1 MSVVML
7 SNAAQIQSVLQALA
21 LEIALIEPGTQGG
34 LAEIEDLFDALVNL
48 LPPAS
53 ANEFAAMVEAGHK
66 IVAGLLDRNT
76 AWDQKTI
83 EEFSFWFAAV
93 DQAAQDLVLIEANL
107 DRIQTPTAA
116 VEAQDSSELDET
128 PLVLA
133 VQSDRELLAEFCNEG
148 RDLLL
153 DIENGVL
160 VLEDDP
166 TQRETLNSVFRAFHT
181 FKGGAG
187 FLGLVPIKNL
197 AHELES
203 LLDAIRQNKIAI
215 SRGVIDLILAGG
227 DRLRQFVDLITR
239 ELETPSKQ
247 PLVVPTA
254 RLIERVVACLAG
266 EDFEHPPQAVQMV
279 PPVETSA
286 QEVIISPVLPNASA
300 VGDADGVALSQPI
313 VPSVAQRVPHTPA
326 GKAKNPAPA
335 ALSGR
340 SGAESGEAAAAI
352 RITIEK
358 LDTLVDLVAELVI
371 AQAMVVQNPE
381 LSDLGDHNLSRD
393 ILVLQRITKDL
404 QHNAMSLR
412 MVPIRGAFQKITRLV
427 RDLAASQDKQIQLL
441 IQGEETEIDR
451 NIVGELSDPLIHM
464 VRNSC
469 DHGIETPQERIAA
482 GKPAMGTIRLS
493 AFHQGGGIVVK
504 ISDDGKG
511 LDPERIYKKAVE
523 RGMIEDGVQV
533 SKEEIFDFIF
543 APGFSTAAVVTDL
556 SGRGVG
562 MDVVRGNISK
572 LRGRIEVS
580 SDVGVGTTF
589 TIFLPL
595 TLAIIDGMVVGVGD
609 NRYVIPTLAVRES
622 FRPTPDMISTVFDHG
637 KLVRK
642 RDQLIPLIHLGDLLG
657 IPYRHSDAAEAIVIL
672 VEAGTTQR
680 CIVVDSLIGKSE
692 IVIKDLGP
700 AFESQTAMS
709 GAAIMGDGRVA
720 LILDVDAI
728 VSQSQSGHRSAN
740 TGHRKDPGG
749 MLPGE

>member
-7 SNAAQIQSVLQALA
+7 SNAAQMRSVLQSMA
-21 LEIALIEPGTQGG
+21 LEIALIEPGTAGG
-34 LAEIEDLFDALVNL
+34 LAEIEQLFESLVNL
-48 LPPAS
+48 LPPGS
-53 ANEFAAMVEAGHK
+53 TNEFAAMVEAGHK
-66 IVAGLLDRNT
+66 IIGSLLDRNT
-76 AWDQKTI
+76 TWDQKTI
-83 EEFSFWFAAV
+83 EEFSFWFVTV

-107 DRIQTPTAA
+107 ERDATPAALLHPQSTEA
-116 VEAQDSSELDET
+116 VEEV

-160 VLEDDP
+160 ILEDDP
-166 TQRETLNSVFRAFHT
+166 MQRDTLNSVFRAFHT

-203 LLDAIRQNKIAI
+203 LLDAIRQNKIAV
-215 SRGVIDLILAGG
+215 SRPVIDLILQGG
-227 DRLRQFVDLITR
+227 DCLRQFVDVITR
-239 ELETPSKQ
+239 ELDSPSQKV
-247 PLVVPTA
+247 LVVPTSRIIA
-254 RLIERVVACLAG
+254 RVVACLAG
-266 EDFEHPPQAVQMV
+266 EELDQSAPDETEQTTEEARTADIAVSS
-279 PPVETSA
+279 EF
-286 QEVIISPVLPNASA
+286 
-300 VGDADGVALSQPI
+300 PI
-313 VPSVAQRVPHTPA
+313 VSLFVEPIPLPSVEPA
-326 GKAKNPAPA
+326 LQAAKPERSKPSGQAKSALAAPA
-335 ALSGR
+335 APR
-340 SGAESGEAAAAI
+340 AGAEPPEAVSAI

-381 LSDLGDHNLSRD
+381 LAELGDHNLSRD

-469 DHGIETPQERIAA
+469 DHGIELPQDRIAA

-493 AFHQGGGIVVK
+493 ANHQGGGIVVK
-504 ISDDGKG
+504 IADDGKG
-511 LDPERIYKKAVE
+511 LDPEQIYRKAVE
-523 RGMIEDGVQV
+523 RGMVEEGVCL

-572 LRGRIEVS
+572 LRGRIEVGS
-580 SDVGVGTTF
+580 EVGVGTTF

-622 FRPTPDMISTVFDHG
+622 FRPTPDMISVVFDHG

-642 RDQLIPLIHLGDLLG
+642 RDKLIPLIHLGDLLG
-657 IPYRHSDAAEAIVIL
+657 IPYRYPNAADGIVIL
-672 VEAGTTQR
+672 VESGTIQR

-700 AFESQTAMS
+700 AFEGQNAMS

-728 VSQSQSGHRSAN
+728 VSQSQSGHRGAN
-740 TGHRKDPGG
+740 NVHRKDPGG
-749 MLPGE
+749 TLPVT

>member
-1 MSVVML
+1 MSVVMQ
-7 SNAAQIQSVLQALA
+7 SNAAQIRTALQSLA
-21 LEIALIEPGTQGG
+21 LEIALLEPGTTGG
-34 LAEIEDLFDALVNL
+34 VAEIEQVFETLVNL
-48 LPPAS
+48 LPAGS
-53 ANEFAAMVEAGHK
+53 AHEFAAMVEAGHQ
-66 IVAGLLDRNT
+66 IVAGILGGDT
-76 AWDQKTI
+76 AWDQNTI
-83 EEFSFWFAAV
+83 DAFSFWFTTV
-93 DQAAQDLVLIEANL
+93 DRAAQDLVLIDAHEQRNPPPAL
-107 DRIQTPTAA
+107 T
-116 VEAQDSSELDET
+116 VEAEETAEVDEV

-153 DIENGVL
+153 DVENGVL
-160 VLEDDP
+160 VLEEDP
-166 TQRETLNSVFRAFHT
+166 TQRDTLNSVFRAFHT

-203 LLDAIRQNKIAI
+203 LLDAIRQTKITV
-215 SRGVIDLILAGG
+215 SRPVIDLILEGG
-227 DRLRQFVDLITR
+227 DRLRQFVDVITR
-239 ELETPSKQ
+239 ELDTPSKQ
-247 PLVVPTA
+247 PPVVPTS
-254 RLIERVVACLAG
+254 RLIARVVACLAG
-266 EDFEHPPQAVQMV
+266 EPFDQSPPAGSKMADQ
-279 PPVETSA
+279 ETA
-286 QEVIISPVLPNASA
+286 APE
-300 VGDADGVALSQPI
+300 PI
-313 VPSVAQRVPHTPA
+313 VSPILAVAEVATQPMVAQAPQLAPTTPA
-326 GKAKNPAPA
+326 KISTPMTATRG
-335 ALSGR
+335 SGTE
-340 SGAESGEAAAAI
+340 GAEAAAAI
-352 RITIEK
+352 RITIDK

-381 LSDLGDHNLSRD
+381 LSDLGNHNLSRD

-412 MVPIRGAFQKITRLV
+412 MVPIRGGFQKITRLV

-451 NIVGELSDPLIHM
+451 NIVAELSDPLIHM

-469 DHGIETPQERIAA
+469 DHGIEPPQDRIAA

-511 LDPERIYKKAVE
+511 LDAERIFKKAVE
-523 RGMIEDGVQV
+523 RGMVEEGATL

-580 SDVGVGTTF
+580 SDLGVGTTF

-609 NRYVIPTLAVRES
+609 HRYVIPTLAVRES
-622 FRPTPDMISTVFDHG
+622 FRPTADMISTVLDHG

-642 RDQLIPLIHLGDLLG
+642 RNQLIPLIHLGELLG
-657 IPYRHSDAAEAIVIL
+657 VSYRHPDATEGIVIL
-672 VEAGTTQR
+672 VESGTVQR
-680 CIVVDSLIGKSE
+680 CIVVDTLIGKSE
-692 IVIKDLGP
+692 VVIKDLGP
-700 AFESQTAMS
+700 AFEGQTAMS

-728 VSQSQSGHRSAN
+728 VSQSQSGHRSQN
-740 TGHRKDPGG
+740 TSHRKESGG
-749 MLPGE
+749 TVPVA

>member
-1 MSVVML
+1 MQSK
-7 SNAAQIQSVLQALA
+7 AAQIRTALQSLA
-21 LEIALIEPGTQGG
+21 LEIALLEPGTTGG
-34 LAEIEDLFDALVNL
+34 VAEIEQVFDTLVNL
-48 LPPAS
+48 LPSGS
-53 ANEFAAMVEAGHK
+53 ANAFAAMVEAGHQ
-66 IVAGLLDRNT
+66 IVAGILGGDA
-76 AWDQKTI
+76 AWDQNTI
-83 EEFSFWFAAV
+83 DAFSFWFTTV
-93 DQAAQDLVLIEANL
+93 DRAAQDLVLIEADGQRNPPRAL
-107 DRIQTPTAA
+107 TIEVEETAE
-116 VEAQDSSELDET
+116 VDEV

-153 DIENGVL
+153 DVENGVL
-160 VLEDDP
+160 VLEEDP
-166 TQRETLNSVFRAFHT
+166 TQRDTLNSVFRAFHT

-203 LLDAIRQNKIAI
+203 LLDAIRQNKIVV
-215 SRGVIDLILAGG
+215 SRPVIDLILEGG
-227 DRLRQFVDLITR
+227 DRLRQFVDVITR
-239 ELETPSKQ
+239 ELDTPSQ
-247 PLVVPTA
+247 QALIVPTSG
-254 RLIERVVACLAG
+254 LIARVVACLAG
-266 EDFEHPPQAVQMV
+266 EQFETPPPAVAEAV
-279 PPVETSA
+279 APELIAPETI
-286 QEVIISPVLPNASA
+286 VSP
-300 VGDADGVALSQPI
+300 ALPI
-313 VPSVAQRVPHTPA
+313 VTPVVQPTVKPAAPVPASVPTAQP
-326 GKAKNPAPA
+326 KSPAPA
-335 ALSGR
+335 TANPR
-340 SGAESGEAAAAI
+340 TGAEGGDAAAAI

-381 LSDLGDHNLSRD
+381 LSELGDHALSRD

-412 MVPIRGAFQKITRLV
+412 MVPIRGGFQKITRLV

-451 NIVGELSDPLIHM
+451 NIVAELSDPLIHM

-469 DHGIETPQERIAA
+469 DHGIELPQDRIAA

-511 LDPERIYKKAVE
+511 LDPEKIYKKAVE
-523 RGMIEDGVQV
+523 RGMVEEGVAL

-580 SDVGVGTTF
+580 SDLGVGTTF

-609 NRYVIPTLAVRES
+609 HRYVIPTLAVRES
-622 FRPTPDMISTVFDHG
+622 FRPTADMISTVLDHG

-642 RDQLIPLIHLGDLLG
+642 RNQLIPLIHLGELLG
-657 IPYRHSDAAEAIVIL
+657 ISYRHPDATEGIVIL
-672 VEAGTTQR
+672 VESGTVQR
-680 CIVVDSLIGKSE
+680 CIVVDALIGKSE
-692 IVIKDLGP
+692 VVIKDLGP
-700 AFESQTAMS
+700 AFEGQTAMS

-720 LILDVDAI
+720 LILDIDAI
-728 VSQSQSGHRSAN
+728 VTQSQSGHRSQS
-740 TGHRKDPGG
+740 TSHRKDSGG
-749 MLPGE
+749 TVPVA

>member
-7 SNAAQIQSVLQALA
+7 SNAAQIRSVLQALA
-21 LEIALIEPGTQGG
+21 LEIALVDPGTDGG
-34 LAEIEDLFDALVNL
+34 LAEIEQLFDALVNL
-48 LPPAS
+48 LPPGS

-76 AWDQKTI
+76 TWDQKTI
-83 EEFSFWFAAV
+83 EEFSFWFASI

-107 DRIQTPTAA
+107 ERTQTPSAS
-116 VEAQDSSELDET
+116 VEAQDTPEVDEV

-166 TQRETLNSVFRAFHT
+166 TQRDTLNSVFRAFHT

-203 LLDAIRQNKIAI
+203 LLDAIRQNKIAV
-215 SRGVIDLILAGG
+215 SRGVIDLILEGG

-239 ELETPSKQ
+239 ELATPSKQ
-247 PLVVPTA
+247 PLVVPTS
-254 RLIERVVACLAG
+254 RLVTRVVACLAG
-266 EDFEHPPQAVQMV
+266 DTFEQPDQTVDEMRPIMA
-279 PPVETSA
+279 PTA
-286 QEVIISPVLPNASA
+286 EVILSPIVPISEPIV
-300 VGDADGVALSQPI
+300 QPI
-313 VPSVAQRVPHTPA
+313 VTTITS
-326 GKAKNPAPA
+326 PAPSKPA
-335 ALSGR
+335 AEPKSPTPTAAPNR
-340 SGAESGEAAAAI
+340 PSSENGEAAAAI

-469 DHGIETPQERIAA
+469 DHGIETPQERLAA

-523 RGMIEDGVQV
+523 RGMVEDGVQL

-572 LRGRIEVS
+572 LRGRIEVNS
-580 SDVGVGTTF
+580 EIGVGTTF

-622 FRPTPDMISTVFDHG
+622 FRPTPDMISTVLDHG

-642 RDQLIPLIHLGDLLG
+642 RNQLIPLIHLGDLLG

-700 AFESQTAMS
+700 AFEAQTAMS

-740 TGHRKDPGG
+740 AVHRKESSETPSVT
-749 MLPGE
+749 

>member
-1 MSVVML
+1 ML
-7 SNAAQIQSVLQALA
+7 ANAAEIRSALQSMA
-21 LEIALIEPGTQGG
+21 LEIALIEPGTAGG
-34 LAEIEDLFDALVNL
+34 LPEIEQLFEALSNL
-48 LPPAS
+48 LPPGS
-53 ANEFAAMVEAGHK
+53 TNEFAAMVEAGHR
-66 IVAGLLDRNT
+66 IVAGLLDRNAT
-76 AWDQKTI
+76 WEQKQVD
-83 EEFSFWFAAV
+83 ELSFWFASV
-93 DQAAQDLVLIEANL
+93 DQAAQDLVLIEANTE
-107 DRIQTPTAA
+107 RAPPRAA
-116 VEAQDSSELDET
+116 AIEANSTVDVAEV

-153 DIENGVL
+153 DVENGVL
-160 VLEDDP
+160 VLEEDP
-166 TQRETLNSVFRAFHT
+166 TQRDTLNSVFRAFHT

-203 LLDAIRQNKIAI
+203 LLDAIRQNKIVVG
-215 SRGVIDLILAGG
+215 RQVIDLILEGG
-227 DRLRQFVDLITR
+227 DRLRQFVEVITR
-239 ELETPSKQ
+239 ELETPTQQ
-247 PLVVPTA
+247 PLVVPTSQ
-254 RLIERVVACLAG
+254 LIARVVACLAG
-266 EDFEHPPQAVQMV
+266 EDFNLPAPAQIEQTAQEPTAPDAIVSPTLQVVTPAVQPAATQAAPAAV
-279 PPVETSA
+279 PEHTKPASPPKSA
-286 QEVIISPVLPNASA
+286 
-300 VGDADGVALSQPI
+300 
-313 VPSVAQRVPHTPA
+313 TPA
-326 GKAKNPAPA
+326 GASA
-335 ALSGR
+335 R
-340 SGAESGEAAAAI
+340 SGVETGEATAAI

-381 LSDLGDHNLSRD
+381 LSELGDHNLSRD

-412 MVPIRGAFQKITRLV
+412 MVPIRGAFQKINRLV

-469 DHGIETPQERIAA
+469 DHGIESPQDRIAA
-482 GKPAMGTIRLS
+482 GKPAVGTIRLS
-493 AFHQGGGIVVK
+493 AVHKGGGIVVK

-511 LDPERIYKKAVE
+511 LDPERIYQKAVE
-523 RGMIEDGVQV
+523 RGMVESGVQL

-543 APGFSTAAVVTDL
+543 APGFSTASVVTDL

-580 SDVGVGTTF
+580 SEVGVGTTF

-622 FRPTPDMISTVFDHG
+622 FRPTPDMISVIFDHG

-642 RDQLIPLIHLGDLLG
+642 RNQLIPLIHLGDLLG
-657 IPYRHSDAAEAIVIL
+657 IPYRHTDAADAIVIL
-672 VEAGTTQR
+672 VESGTIQR

-700 AFESQTAMS
+700 VFEGQTAMS

-728 VSQSQSGHRSAN
+728 VSQSQSGHRSSNAV
-740 TGHRKDPGG
+740 HRKDTGG
-749 MLPGE
+749 TLPVA

>member
-7 SNAAQIQSVLQALA
+7 SNAAQIRSVLQALA
-21 LEIALIEPGTQGG
+21 LEIALVEPGTDGS
-34 LAEIEDLFDALVNL
+34 LAEIEQLFDALVNL
-48 LPPAS
+48 LPPGS

-76 AWDQKTI
+76 TWDQKTI
-83 EEFSFWFAAV
+83 EEFSFWFASI

-107 DRIQTPTAA
+107 ERTQTPSAS
-116 VEAQDSSELDET
+116 VEAQDTPEVDEV

-166 TQRETLNSVFRAFHT
+166 TQRDTLNSVFRAFHT

-203 LLDAIRQNKIAI
+203 LLDAIRQNKIAV
-215 SRGVIDLILAGG
+215 SRGVIDLILEGG

-239 ELETPSKQ
+239 ELATPSKQ
-247 PLVVPTA
+247 PLVVPTS
-254 RLIERVVACLAG
+254 RLVTRVVACLAG
-266 EDFEHPPQAVQMV
+266 DTFEQPSQTVDEMRPIMA
-279 PPVETSA
+279 PTA
-286 QEVIISPVLPNASA
+286 EVILSPIVPISEPIV
-300 VGDADGVALSQPI
+300 QPI
-313 VPSVAQRVPHTPA
+313 VTTITS
-326 GKAKNPAPA
+326 PAPSKPA
-335 ALSGR
+335 AEPKSPTPTAAPNR
-340 SGAESGEAAAAI
+340 PSSENGEAAAAI

-469 DHGIETPQERIAA
+469 DHGIETPQERLAA

-523 RGMIEDGVQV
+523 RGMVEDGVQL

-572 LRGRIEVS
+572 LRGRIEVNS
-580 SDVGVGTTF
+580 EIGVGTTF

-622 FRPTPDMISTVFDHG
+622 FRPTPDMISTVLDHG

-700 AFESQTAMS
+700 AFEAQTAMS

-740 TGHRKDPGG
+740 AVHRKESSETPSVT
-749 MLPGE
+749 

>member
-1 MSVVML
+1 ML
-7 SNAAQIQSVLQALA
+7 SNATEIRSVLQSLA
-21 LEIALIEPGTQGG
+21 LEIALIEPGTNGG
-34 LAEIEDLFDALVNL
+34 LAEIEQLFDSLINL
-48 LPPAS
+48 LPPGS
-53 ANEFAAMVEAGHK
+53 ANDFASMVEAGHQ
-66 IVAGLLDRNT
+66 IVAGLLDRNMM
-76 AWDQKTI
+76 WDQTTI
-83 EEFSFWFAAV
+83 EEFSFWFASV

-107 DRIQTPTAA
+107 ERDPSPAHPGGEDDMA
-116 VEAQDSSELDET
+116 DAGEV

-153 DIENGVL
+153 DVENGVL
-160 VLEDDP
+160 VLEEDP
-166 TQRETLNSVFRAFHT
+166 TQRDTLNSVFRAFHT

-203 LLDAIRQNKIAI
+203 LLDAIRQNKIEI
-215 SRGVIDLILAGG
+215 NRPVIDLILEGG

-239 ELETPSKQ
+239 ELESPTKQ
-247 PLVVPTA
+247 PLIVPTS
-254 RLIERVVACLAG
+254 RLIARVVACLAG
-266 EDFEHPPQAVQMV
+266 EEFDPAKAEMIEPAAQM
-279 PPVETSA
+279 TTASDA
-286 QEVIISPVLPNASA
+286 IISPILSPDATSIQPVLTHSAQDAVTAPTKPIIQTKISPPPVTNA
-300 VGDADGVALSQPI
+300 
-313 VPSVAQRVPHTPA
+313 
-326 GKAKNPAPA
+326 
-335 ALSGR
+335 R
-340 SGAESGEAAAAI
+340 SGPDGGDAAAAI

-381 LSDLGDHNLSRD
+381 LSELGDHNLSRD

-412 MVPIRGAFQKITRLV
+412 MVPIRGGFQKINRLV
-427 RDLAASQDKQIQLL
+427 RDLAAAQEKQIQLL
-441 IQGEETEIDR
+441 IHGEETEIDR

-469 DHGIETPQERIAA
+469 DHGIESPQDRIAA

-523 RGMIEDGVQV
+523 RGMVEDGVQL

-580 SDVGVGTTF
+580 SELGKGTTF

-622 FRPTPDMISTVFDHG
+622 FRPTPDMISVVFDHG

-642 RDQLIPLIHLGDLLG
+642 RNQLIPLIHLGELLG
-657 IPYRHSDAAEAIVIL
+657 IPYRHPDAADGIVIL
-672 VEAGTTQR
+672 VESGTIQR

-700 AFESQTAMS
+700 VFEGQTAMS

-728 VSQSQSGHRSAN
+728 VSQSQ
-740 TGHRKDPGG
+740 TGHRGANTVHRKDSGG
-749 MLPGE
+749 TLPVA

>member
-1 MSVVML
+1 ML
-7 SNAAQIQSVLQALA
+7 SNAAQIRSVLQSLA
-21 LEIALIEPGTQGG
+21 LEIALIEPGTNGG
-34 LAEIEDLFDALVNL
+34 LPEIEQLFDALINL
-48 LPPAS
+48 LPPGS

-66 IVAGLLDRNT
+66 IVASLLDGNT
-76 AWDQKTI
+76 MWNQKTI
-83 EEFSFWFAAV
+83 EEFSFWFASV

-107 DRIQTPTAA
+107 EREPSPAA
-116 VEAQDSSELDET
+116 SFEAQDMVELDEV

-148 RDLLL
+148 RDLLV
-153 DIENGVL
+153 DVENGVL
-160 VLEDDP
+160 VLEEDP
-166 TQRETLNSVFRAFHT
+166 TQRDTLNSVFRAFHT

-203 LLDAIRQNKIAI
+203 LLDAIRQNKILV
-215 SRGVIDLILAGG
+215 SRPVIDLILEGG
-227 DRLRQFVDLITR
+227 DRLRQFVDVITR
-239 ELETPSKQ
+239 ELDTPSQQ
-247 PLVVPTA
+247 PLLVPTS
-254 RLIERVVACLAG
+254 RLIARVVACLAG
-266 EDFEHPPQAVQMV
+266 EEFDQSTPAQTEQPAQETAEPVIILSPQLPIVSPDIEPIQQPRLTPAPQAAI
-279 PPVETSA
+279 PERSKPSSLAKSA
-286 QEVIISPVLPNASA
+286 
-300 VGDADGVALSQPI
+300 
-313 VPSVAQRVPHTPA
+313 
-326 GKAKNPAPA
+326 APA
-335 ALSGR
+335 TPRL
-340 SGAESGEAAAAI
+340 GADPAEAAAAI

-469 DHGIETPQERIAA
+469 DHGIESPQERIAA

-523 RGMIEDGVQV
+523 RGMVEDGVAL

-595 TLAIIDGMVVGVGD
+595 TLAIIDGMIVGVGD

-622 FRPTPDMISTVFDHG
+622 FRPTSDMISSVLEHG

-642 RDQLIPLIHLGDLLG
+642 RDQLIPLIHLGELLG
-657 IPYRHSDAAEAIVIL
+657 IPYRHPDAADGIVIL
-672 VEAGTTQR
+672 VESGTIQR
-680 CIVVDSLIGKSE
+680 CIVVDALIGKSE

-700 AFESQTAMS
+700 VFEGQTAMS

-728 VSQSQSGHRSAN
+728 VTQSQSGYRSSN
-740 TGHRKDPGG
+740 TGHRKDPGAT
-749 MLPGE
+749 LPAA

>member
-1 MSVVML
+1 MSVVMQ
-7 SNAAQIQSVLQALA
+7 SNAAQIRTALQSLA
-21 LEIALIEPGTQGG
+21 LEIALLEPGTTGG
-34 LAEIEDLFDALVNL
+34 VAEIAQVFDTLVNL
-48 LPPAS
+48 LAAGS
-53 ANEFAAMVEAGHK
+53 ANEFAAMVEAGHQ
-66 IVAGLLDRNT
+66 IVAGILGGDT
-76 AWDQKTI
+76 AWDQNTI
-83 EEFSFWFAAV
+83 DAFSFWFTTV
-93 DQAAQDLVLIEANL
+93 DRAAQDLVLIDAHKQRNPPPAL
-107 DRIQTPTAA
+107 T
-116 VEAQDSSELDET
+116 VEAEETADVDEV

-153 DIENGVL
+153 DVENGVL
-160 VLEDDP
+160 VLEEDP
-166 TQRETLNSVFRAFHT
+166 TQRDTLNSVFRAFHT

-203 LLDAIRQNKIAI
+203 LLDAIRQNKVTV
-215 SRGVIDLILAGG
+215 SRPVIDLILEGG
-227 DRLRQFVDLITR
+227 DRLRQFVDVITR
-239 ELETPSKQ
+239 ELDTPSKQ
-247 PLVVPTA
+247 PPVVPTS
-254 RLIERVVACLAG
+254 RLIARVVACLAG
-266 EDFEHPPQAVQMV
+266 ETFDQ
-279 PPVETSA
+279 S
-286 QEVIISPVLPNASA
+286 
-300 VGDADGVALSQPI
+300 
-313 VPSVAQRVPHTPA
+313 TPA
-326 GKAKNPAPA
+326 GGKMADQETAAPEPIVSPILAVAEVVTQPMVAQAPQLAPSAPA
-335 ALSGR
+335 KISTPMPATRGSGTE
-340 SGAESGEAAAAI
+340 GAEAAAAI
-352 RITIEK
+352 RITIDK

-381 LSDLGDHNLSRD
+381 LSDLGNHNLSRD

-412 MVPIRGAFQKITRLV
+412 MVPIRGGFQKITRLV

-451 NIVGELSDPLIHM
+451 NIVAELSDPLIHM

-469 DHGIETPQERIAA
+469 DHGIELPQDRIAA

-511 LDPERIYKKAVE
+511 LDAERIYKKAVE
-523 RGMIEDGVQV
+523 RGMVEEGATL

-543 APGFSTAAVVTDL
+543 APGFSTAAAVTDL

-580 SDVGVGTTF
+580 SDLGVGTTF

-609 NRYVIPTLAVRES
+609 HRYVIPTLAVRES
-622 FRPTPDMISTVFDHG
+622 FRPTTDMISTVLDHG

-642 RDQLIPLIHLGDLLG
+642 RNQLIPLIHLGELLG
-657 IPYRHSDAAEAIVIL
+657 ISYRYPDATEGIVIL
-672 VEAGTTQR
+672 VESGTVQR
-680 CIVVDSLIGKSE
+680 CIVVDTLIGKSE
-692 IVIKDLGP
+692 VVIKDLGP
-700 AFESQTAMS
+700 AFEGQTAMS

-728 VSQSQSGHRSAN
+728 VSQSQSGHRSQN
-740 TGHRKDPGG
+740 TSHRKDSGG
-749 MLPGE
+749 TVSVA

>member
-1 MSVVML
+1 MQ
-7 SNAAQIQSVLQALA
+7 SNAAQIRTALQSLA
-21 LEIALIEPGTQGG
+21 LEIALLEPGTTGG
-34 LAEIEDLFDALVNL
+34 VAEIEQVFETLVKL
-48 LPPAS
+48 LPAGS
-53 ANEFAAMVEAGHK
+53 ANEFAAMVEAGHQ
-66 IVAGLLDRNT
+66 IVAGILGGDT
-76 AWDQKTI
+76 AWDQNTI
-83 EEFSFWFAAV
+83 DAFSFWFTTV
-93 DQAAQDLVLIEANL
+93 DRAAQDLVLIEADEQRNPPPAL
-107 DRIQTPTAA
+107 T
-116 VEAQDSSELDET
+116 VEAEATAEVDEV

-153 DIENGVL
+153 DVENGVL
-160 VLEDDP
+160 VLEEDP
-166 TQRETLNSVFRAFHT
+166 TQRDTLNSVFRAFHT

-203 LLDAIRQNKIAI
+203 LLDAIRQNKITV
-215 SRGVIDLILAGG
+215 SRPVIDLILEGG
-227 DRLRQFVDLITR
+227 DRLRQFVDVITR
-239 ELETPSKQ
+239 ALDTPSKQ
-247 PLVVPTA
+247 PPVVPTS
-254 RLIERVVACLAG
+254 RLIARVVACLAG
-266 EDFEHPPQAVQMV
+266 ETFDQSTPAGGKMADQ
-279 PPVETSA
+279 ETA
-286 QEVIISPVLPNASA
+286 APEPIVSPVLA
-300 VGDADGVALSQPI
+300 VAEVATQPM
-313 VPSVAQRVPHTPA
+313 VAQAPQLAPSTPA
-326 GKAKNPAPA
+326 QISTPMTATRG
-335 ALSGR
+335 SGTE
-340 SGAESGEAAAAI
+340 GAEAAAAI
-352 RITIEK
+352 RITIDK

-381 LSDLGDHNLSRD
+381 LSDLGNHNLSRD

-412 MVPIRGAFQKITRLV
+412 MVPIRGGFQKITRLV

-451 NIVGELSDPLIHM
+451 NIVAELSDPLIHM

-469 DHGIETPQERIAA
+469 DHGIEPPQDRIAA

-511 LDPERIYKKAVE
+511 LDAERIFKKAVE
-523 RGMIEDGVQV
+523 RGMVEEGATL

-580 SDVGVGTTF
+580 SDLGVGTTF

-609 NRYVIPTLAVRES
+609 HRYVIPTLAVRES
-622 FRPTPDMISTVFDHG
+622 FRPTADMISTVLDHG

-642 RDQLIPLIHLGDLLG
+642 RNQLIPLIHLGELLG
-657 IPYRHSDAAEAIVIL
+657 ISYRHPDATEGIVIL
-672 VEAGTTQR
+672 VESGTVQR
-680 CIVVDSLIGKSE
+680 CIVVDTLIGKSE
-692 IVIKDLGP
+692 VVIKDLGP
-700 AFESQTAMS
+700 AFEGQTAMS

-728 VSQSQSGHRSAN
+728 VSQSQSGHRSQN
-740 TGHRKDPGG
+740 TSHRKESGG
-749 MLPGE
+749 TVPVT

>member
-1 MSVVML
+1 VV
-7 SNAAQIQSVLQALA
+7 S
-21 LEIALIEPGTQGG
+21 
-34 LAEIEDLFDALVNL
+34 
-48 LPPAS
+48 
-53 ANEFAAMVEAGHK
+53 
-66 IVAGLLDRNT
+66 
-76 AWDQKTI
+76 
-83 EEFSFWFAAV
+83 
-93 DQAAQDLVLIEANL
+93 
-107 DRIQTPTAA
+107 
-116 VEAQDSSELDET
+116 
-128 PLVLA
+128 
-133 VQSDRELLAEFCNEG
+133 
-148 RDLLL
+148 
-153 DIENGVL
+153 
-160 VLEDDP
+160 
-166 TQRETLNSVFRAFHT
+166 
-181 FKGGAG
+181 
-187 FLGLVPIKNL
+187 
-197 AHELES
+197 
-203 LLDAIRQNKIAI
+203 
-215 SRGVIDLILAGG
+215 
-227 DRLRQFVDLITR
+227 
-239 ELETPSKQ
+239 
-247 PLVVPTA
+247 
-254 RLIERVVACLAG
+254 CLAG
-266 EDFEHPPQAVQMV
+266 EQFETQAAAVAEV
-279 PPVETSA
+279 EAAEVKTPEIIVSPALPIVTPV
-286 QEVIISPVLPNASA
+286 V
-300 VGDADGVALSQPI
+300 QPI
-313 VPSVAQRVPHTPA
+313 AKPAAQAPAPVPIKPVVQPKS
-326 GKAKNPAPA
+326 PAPA
-335 ALSGR
+335 AANPR
-340 SGAESGEAAAAI
+340 TGAEGGDATAAI

-381 LSDLGDHNLSRD
+381 LSELGDHALSRD

-427 RDLAASQDKQIQLL
+427 RDLAAAQDKQIQLL

-469 DHGIETPQERIAA
+469 DHGIESPQDRIAA
-482 GKPAMGTIRLS
+482 GKPAIGTIRLS
-493 AFHQGGGIVVK
+493 AYHQGGGIVVK

-523 RGMIEDGVQV
+523 RGMIEDGVSL

-580 SDVGVGTTF
+580 SEVGVGTTF

-622 FRPTPDMISTVFDHG
+622 FRPTPDMISVVFDHG

-642 RDQLIPLIHLGDLLG
+642 RNQLIPLIHLGDLLG
-657 IPYRHSDAAEAIVIL
+657 IPYRHPDAADGIVIL
-672 VEAGTTQR
+672 VESGTTQR

-700 AFESQTAMS
+700 AFEGQNAMS

-740 TGHRKDPGG
+740 AIHRKESGG
-749 MLPGE
+749 TLPVT

>member
-1 MSVVML
+1 ML
-7 SNAAQIQSVLQALA
+7 SNAAQIRSVLQSLA
-21 LEIALIEPGTQGG
+21 LEIALVEPGMAGG
-34 LAEIEDLFDALVNL
+34 LAEIEQLFDGLVNL
-48 LPPAS
+48 LPPGS

-66 IVAGLLDRNT
+66 IVASLLDRNAT
-76 AWDQKTI
+76 WDQKTI
-83 EEFSFWFAAV
+83 EEFSFWFASV

-107 DRIQTPTAA
+107 DRTPPPGA
-116 VEAQDSSELDET
+116 SSQADAEVGEDEVA
-128 PLVLA
+128 LVLA

-153 DIENGVL
+153 DVENGVL

-166 TQRETLNSVFRAFHT
+166 TQRDTLNSVFRAFHT

-203 LLDAIRQNKIAI
+203 LLDAIRQNKIVV
-215 SRGVIDLILAGG
+215 SRPVIDLILEGG
-227 DRLRQFVDLITR
+227 DRLRQFVDVITR
-239 ELETPSKQ
+239 ELDTPSQ
-247 PLVVPTA
+247 QTLIVPTSG
-254 RLIERVVACLAG
+254 LIARVVACLAG
-266 EDFEHPPQAVQMV
+266 EQFETPTPAVAEVVAPESIAAELIAPETIVSPAV
-279 PPVETSA
+279 PIVTPV
-286 QEVIISPVLPNASA
+286 V
-300 VGDADGVALSQPI
+300 QPI
-313 VPSVAQRVPHTPA
+313 VKPAAPVAASVPTAQP
-326 GKAKNPAPA
+326 KSPAPA
-335 ALSGR
+335 TANPR
-340 SGAESGEAAAAI
+340 TGAEGGDAAAAI

-381 LSDLGDHNLSRD
+381 LSELGDHALSRD

-427 RDLAASQDKQIQLL
+427 RDLAAAQDKQIQLL

-469 DHGIETPQERIAA
+469 DHGIESPQDRIAA
-482 GKPAMGTIRLS
+482 GKPAIGTIRLS

-523 RGMIEDGVQV
+523 RGMIEDGVSL

-572 LRGRIEVS
+572 LRGRIEVTS
-580 SDVGVGTTF
+580 EVGVGTTF

-622 FRPTPDMISTVFDHG
+622 FRPTPDMISVVFDHG

-642 RDQLIPLIHLGDLLG
+642 RNQLIPLIHLGDLLG
-657 IPYRHSDAAEAIVIL
+657 IPYRHPDAADGIVIL
-672 VEAGTTQR
+672 VESGTTQR

-700 AFESQTAMS
+700 AFEGQNAMS

-728 VSQSQSGHRSAN
+728 VSQSQSGHRSVN
-740 TGHRKDPGG
+740 SVHRKESGG
-749 MLPGE
+749 TLPVA

>member
-1 MSVVML
+1 MSVVMQ
-7 SNAAQIQSVLQALA
+7 SNAAQIRTALQSLA
-21 LEIALIEPGTQGG
+21 LEIALLEPGTTGG
-34 LAEIEDLFDALVNL
+34 VAEIEQVFETLVNL
-48 LPPAS
+48 LPAGG
-53 ANEFAAMVEAGHK
+53 AHEFAAMVDAGHQ
-66 IVAGLLDRNT
+66 IVAGILGGDT
-76 AWDQKTI
+76 AWDQNTI
-83 EEFSFWFAAV
+83 DAFSYWFTTV
-93 DQAAQDLVLIEANL
+93 DRAAQDLVLIDAHEQRNPPPAL
-107 DRIQTPTAA
+107 T
-116 VEAQDSSELDET
+116 VEAEATAEVDEV

-153 DIENGVL
+153 DVENGVL
-160 VLEDDP
+160 VLEEDP
-166 TQRETLNSVFRAFHT
+166 TQRDTLNSVFRAFHT

-203 LLDAIRQNKIAI
+203 LLDAIRQNKITV
-215 SRGVIDLILAGG
+215 SRPVIDLILEGG
-227 DRLRQFVDLITR
+227 DRLRQFVDVITR
-239 ELETPSKQ
+239 ALDTPSKQ
-247 PLVVPTA
+247 PPVVPTS
-254 RLIERVVACLAG
+254 RLIARVVACLAG
-266 EDFEHPPQAVQMV
+266 ETFDQSPPAGGKMADE
-279 PPVETSA
+279 ETA
-286 QEVIISPVLPNASA
+286 APE
-300 VGDADGVALSQPI
+300 PI
-313 VPSVAQRVPHTPA
+313 VSPILAVAEVATQPMVAQAPQLAPTTPA
-326 GKAKNPAPA
+326 KISTPMTATRG
-335 ALSGR
+335 SGTE
-340 SGAESGEAAAAI
+340 GAEAAAAI
-352 RITIEK
+352 RITIDK

-381 LSDLGDHNLSRD
+381 LSDLGNHNLSRD

-412 MVPIRGAFQKITRLV
+412 MVPIRGGFQKITRLV
-427 RDLAASQDKQIQLL
+427 RDLAASQEKQIQLL

-451 NIVGELSDPLIHM
+451 NIVAELSDPLIHM

-469 DHGIETPQERIAA
+469 DHGIELPQERIAA

-511 LDPERIYKKAVE
+511 LDAERIFKKAVE
-523 RGMIEDGVQV
+523 RGMVEEGATL

-580 SDVGVGTTF
+580 SDLGVGTTF

-609 NRYVIPTLAVRES
+609 HRYVIPTLAVRES
-622 FRPTPDMISTVFDHG
+622 FRPTADMISTVLDHG

-642 RDQLIPLIHLGDLLG
+642 RNQLIPLIHLGELLG
-657 IPYRHSDAAEAIVIL
+657 ISYRHPDATEGIVIL
-672 VEAGTTQR
+672 VESGTVQR
-680 CIVVDSLIGKSE
+680 CIVVDTLIGKSE
-692 IVIKDLGP
+692 VVIKDLGP
-700 AFESQTAMS
+700 AFEGQTAMS

-728 VSQSQSGHRSAN
+728 VSQSQSGHRSQN
-740 TGHRKDPGG
+740 TSHRKESGG
-749 MLPGE
+749 TVPVT

>member
-1 MSVVML
+1 ML
-7 SNAAQIQSVLQALA
+7 SNAAQIQSVLQSLA
-21 LEIALIEPGTQGG
+21 LEIALIEPGTAGG
-34 LAEIEDLFDALVNL
+34 LAEIEQLFDALVNL
-48 LPPAS
+48 LPPGS
-53 ANEFAAMVEAGHK
+53 ANEFAAMIEAGHQ
-66 IVAGLLDRNT
+66 IIAALLDQNKT
-76 AWDQKTI
+76 WDLRTI
-83 EEFSFWFAAV
+83 EEFSFWFASV
-93 DQAAQDLVLIEANL
+93 DQAARDLVLIEANVQRDL
-107 DRIQTPTAA
+107 PPDQTGFEEQTEE
-116 VEAQDSSELDET
+116 VYEV

-166 TQRETLNSVFRAFHT
+166 TQRDTLNSVFRAFHT

-215 SRGVIDLILAGG
+215 SRPVIDLILEGG

-247 PLVVPTA
+247 PLLVPTS
-254 RLIERVVACLAG
+254 RLIARVVACLAG
-266 EDFEHPPQAVQMV
+266 EDFEQLALAAVAQE
-279 PPVETSA
+279 ETSA
-286 QEVIISPVLPNASA
+286 PEIILSPVLPVMAPVSEP
-300 VGDADGVALSQPI
+300 VVQPI
-313 VPSVAQRVPHTPA
+313 VPPPAAVAPKT
-326 GKAKNPAPA
+326 AKPEGQPKSPSPVAAPA
-335 ALSGR
+335 RAGT
-340 SGAESGEAAAAI
+340 ESPEAAAAI

-358 LDTLVDLVAELVI
+358 LDTMVDLVAELVI

-381 LSDLGDHNLSRD
+381 LAALGDHNLSRD

-412 MVPIRGAFQKITRLV
+412 MVPIRGGFQKINRLV
-427 RDLAASQDKQIQLL
+427 RDLAAAQDKQIQLL

-469 DHGIETPQERIAA
+469 DHGIESPQDRIAA
-482 GKPAMGTIRLS
+482 GKTALGTIRLS

-523 RGMIEDGVQV
+523 RGMVEEGVAL

-580 SDVGVGTTF
+580 SEVGVGTTF

-622 FRPTPDMISTVFDHG
+622 FRPTPDMISVVFDHG

-642 RDQLIPLIHLGDLLG
+642 RNQLIPLVHLGEMLG
-657 IPYRHSDAAEAIVIL
+657 IPYRHPDAADGIVIL
-672 VEAGTTQR
+672 VESGTTQR

-700 AFESQTAMS
+700 VFEGQSAMS

-740 TGHRKDPGG
+740 SGHRKDLGATTTAN
-749 MLPGE
+749 

>member
-7 SNAAQIQSVLQALA
+7 SNAAQIRSVLQALA
-21 LEIALIEPGTQGG
+21 LEIALVEPGTDGG
-34 LAEIEDLFDALVNL
+34 LAEIEQLFDALVNL
-48 LPPAS
+48 LPPGS

-76 AWDQKTI
+76 TWDQKTI
-83 EEFSFWFAAV
+83 EEFSFWFASI

-107 DRIQTPTAA
+107 ERTQTPSAS
-116 VEAQDSSELDET
+116 VEAQDTAEVDEV

-166 TQRETLNSVFRAFHT
+166 TQRDTLNSVFRAFHT

-203 LLDAIRQNKIAI
+203 LLDAIRQNKIAV
-215 SRGVIDLILAGG
+215 SRGVIDLILEGG

-239 ELETPSKQ
+239 ELATPSKQ
-247 PLVVPTA
+247 PLVVPTS
-254 RLIERVVACLAG
+254 RLVARVVACLAG
-266 EDFEHPPQAVQMV
+266 EAFELPDQTADEMRPIMAPTPEVTLSPIVQISE
-279 PPVETSA
+279 PVVQSVVTP
-286 QEVIISPVLPNASA
+286 IISPAPN
-300 VGDADGVALSQPI
+300 
-313 VPSVAQRVPHTPA
+313 
-326 GKAKNPAPA
+326 KPA
-335 ALSGR
+335 AEPKSPTHTAAPNR
-340 SGAESGEAAAAI
+340 PSSENGEAAAAI

-469 DHGIETPQERIAA
+469 DHGIETPQERLAA

-511 LDPERIYKKAVE
+511 LDPERIFKKAVE
-523 RGMIEDGVQV
+523 RGMVEDGAQL

-572 LRGRIEVS
+572 LRGRIEVNS
-580 SDVGVGTTF
+580 EIGVGTTF

-622 FRPTPDMISTVFDHG
+622 FRPTPDMISTVLDHG

-642 RDQLIPLIHLGDLLG
+642 RNQLIPLIHLGDLLG

-700 AFESQTAMS
+700 AFEAQTAMS

-740 TGHRKDPGG
+740 AVHRKESSETPSVT
-749 MLPGE
+749 

>member
-1 MSVVML
+1 MSVVMQ
-7 SNAAQIQSVLQALA
+7 SNAAQIRTALQSLA
-21 LEIALIEPGTQGG
+21 LEIALLEPGTTGG
-34 LAEIEDLFDALVNL
+34 VAEIEQVFETLINL
-48 LPPAS
+48 LPAGS
-53 ANEFAAMVEAGHK
+53 ANEFAAMVEAGHQ
-66 IVAGLLDRNT
+66 IVAGILGGDT
-76 AWDQKTI
+76 AWDQNTI
-83 EEFSFWFAAV
+83 DAFSFWFTTV
-93 DQAAQDLVLIEANL
+93 DRAAQDLVLIDTHEQRNPPPAL
-107 DRIQTPTAA
+107 T
-116 VEAQDSSELDET
+116 VEAEATAEVDEV

-153 DIENGVL
+153 DVENGVL
-160 VLEDDP
+160 VLEEDP
-166 TQRETLNSVFRAFHT
+166 TQRDTLNSVFRAFHT

-203 LLDAIRQNKIAI
+203 LLDAIRQNKITV
-215 SRGVIDLILAGG
+215 SRPVIDLILEGG
-227 DRLRQFVDLITR
+227 DRLRQFVDVITR
-239 ELETPSKQ
+239 ALDTPSKQ
-247 PLVVPTA
+247 PPVVPTS
-254 RLIERVVACLAG
+254 RLIARVVACLAG
-266 EDFEHPPQAVQMV
+266 ETFDQSTPAGGKMADQ
-279 PPVETSA
+279 ETPA
-286 QEVIISPVLPNASA
+286 PEPIVSPVLA
-300 VGDADGVALSQPI
+300 VAEVVTQPM
-313 VPSVAQRVPHTPA
+313 VAQAPQLAPSTPA
-326 GKAKNPAPA
+326 KISTPMTATKG
-335 ALSGR
+335 SGPE
-340 SGAESGEAAAAI
+340 GAEAAAAI
-352 RITIEK
+352 RITIDK

-381 LSDLGDHNLSRD
+381 LSDLGNHNLSRD

-412 MVPIRGAFQKITRLV
+412 MVPIRGGFQKITRLV
-427 RDLAASQDKQIQLL
+427 RDLAASQGKQIQLL

-451 NIVGELSDPLIHM
+451 NIVAELSDPLIHM

-469 DHGIETPQERIAA
+469 DHGIEPPQDRIAA

-511 LDPERIYKKAVE
+511 LDAEQILKKAVE
-523 RGMIEDGVQV
+523 RGMVEEGATL

-580 SDVGVGTTF
+580 SDLGVGTTF

-609 NRYVIPTLAVRES
+609 HRYVIPTLAVRES
-622 FRPTPDMISTVFDHG
+622 FRPTADMISTVLDHG

-642 RDQLIPLIHLGDLLG
+642 RNQLIPLIHLGELLG
-657 IPYRHSDAAEAIVIL
+657 ISYRHPDATEGIVIL
-672 VEAGTTQR
+672 VESGTVQR
-680 CIVVDSLIGKSE
+680 CIVVDTLIGKSE
-692 IVIKDLGP
+692 VVIKDLGP
-700 AFESQTAMS
+700 AFEGQTAMS

-728 VSQSQSGHRSAN
+728 VSQSQSGHRSQN
-740 TGHRKDPGG
+740 TSHRKESGG
-749 MLPGE
+749 TVPVT

>member
-1 MSVVML
+1 ML
-7 SNAAQIQSVLQALA
+7 SNAAQIRSVLQSLA
-21 LEIALIEPGTQGG
+21 LEIALVEPGTAGG
-34 LAEIEDLFDALVNL
+34 LAEIEQLFDALINL
-48 LPPAS
+48 LPPGS

-66 IVAGLLDRNT
+66 IIAGLLDSNK

-83 EEFSFWFAAV
+83 EEFGFWFASV

-107 DRIQTPTAA
+107 ERDPPPTTPGTEHATA
-116 VEAQDSSELDET
+116 EANEV

-166 TQRETLNSVFRAFHT
+166 TQRDTLNSVFRAFHT

-215 SRGVIDLILAGG
+215 SRPVIDLILEGG
-227 DRLRQFVDLITR
+227 DRLRQFVDVITR
-239 ELETPSKQ
+239 ELDTPTNQ
-247 PLVVPTA
+247 ALVVPTS
-254 RLIERVVACLAG
+254 RLIARVVACLAG
-266 EDFEHPPQAVQMV
+266 EKFEQPDPTQTEQMPQ
-279 PPVETSA
+279 ETA
-286 QEVIISPVLPNASA
+286 PEPILSPVLPSPVLSDPVLTRAEPILQP
-300 VGDADGVALSQPI
+300 VVAPAFQAPERVNPVVQPKS
-313 VPSVAQRVPHTPA
+313 PL
-326 GKAKNPAPA
+326 PAPA
-335 ALSGR
+335 TR
-340 SGAESGEAAAAI
+340 SGAESPEAAAAI

-381 LSDLGDHNLSRD
+381 LSELGDHNLSRD

-427 RDLAASQDKQIQLL
+427 RDLAAAQDKQIQLL

-493 AFHQGGGIVVK
+493 ALHQGGGIVVK

-523 RGMIEDGVQV
+523 RGMVEVGVQL

-580 SDVGVGTTF
+580 SEVGVGTTF

-622 FRPTPDMISTVFDHG
+622 FRPTPDMISVVFDHG

-642 RDQLIPLIHLGDLLG
+642 RNQLIPLIHLGEMLG
-657 IPYRHSDAAEAIVIL
+657 IPYRHPDAADGIVIL
-672 VEAGTTQR
+672 VESGTIQR

-692 IVIKDLGP
+692 IVIKDLGSV
-700 AFESQTAMS
+700 FEGQSAMS

-728 VSQSQSGHRSAN
+728 VSQSQSGYRSAN
-740 TGHRKDPGG
+740 TVHRKDAGG
-749 MLPGE
+749 TLPVA

>member
-1 MSVVML
+1 ML
-7 SNAAQIQSVLQALA
+7 SNAAQIRSVLQSMA
-21 LEIALIEPGTQGG
+21 LEIALIEPETSGG
-34 LAEIEDLFDALVNL
+34 LAEIEQFFDTLINL
-48 LPPAS
+48 LPPGS
-53 ANEFAAMVEAGHK
+53 ANEFAEMVETGHK
-66 IVAGLLDRNT
+66 IIAGLLDQNSN
-76 AWDQKTI
+76 WDQKTI
-83 EEFSFWFAAV
+83 QEFTFWFTSV
-93 DQAAQDLVLIEANL
+93 DQAAQDFVLIEANL
-107 DRIQTPTAA
+107 ERDNP
-116 VEAQDSSELDET
+116 VSSEDPVEVDEV

-166 TQRETLNSVFRAFHT
+166 TQRDTLNSVFRAFHT

-203 LLDAIRQNKIAI
+203 LLDAIRQNKIAV
-215 SRGVIDLILAGG
+215 SRGVIDLILEGG
-227 DRLRQFVDLITR
+227 DRLRQFVDVITR

-247 PLVVPTA
+247 PLVVPTS
-254 RLIERVVACLAG
+254 RLIARVVACLAG
-266 EDFEHPPQAVQMV
+266 EEFD
-279 PPVETSA
+279 S
-286 QEVIISPVLPNASA
+286 
-300 VGDADGVALSQPI
+300 
-313 VPSVAQRVPHTPA
+313 
-326 GKAKNPAPA
+326 PAPA
-335 ALSGR
+335 VETISPIEVPA
-340 SGAESGEAAAAI
+340 AEPIVSPNLTITEAVAAPIVTPVIQPVVSKPAIPPKSAAPVAAVARPGTEGSEAAAAI

-381 LSDLGDHNLSRD
+381 LSELGDHNLSRD

-441 IQGEETEIDR
+441 IHGEETEIDR

-469 DHGIETPQERIAA
+469 DHGIESPQDRIAA

-493 AFHQGGGIVVK
+493 AYHQGGGIVVK

-523 RGMIEDGVQV
+523 RGMVEEGVTL

-580 SDVGVGTTF
+580 SEIGLGTTF

-622 FRPTPDMISTVFDHG
+622 FRPTPDMISTVFDNG

-642 RDQLIPLIHLGDLLG
+642 RDQLIPLIHLGELLG
-657 IPYRHSDAAEAIVIL
+657 IPYRHPDPADGIVIL
-672 VEAGTTQR
+672 VESGTIQR
-680 CIVVDSLIGKSE
+680 CIVVDALIGKSE

-700 AFESQTAMS
+700 AFEAQTAMS

-728 VSQSQSGHRSAN
+728 VSQSQSGHRSLN
-740 TGHRKDPGG
+740 TVHRKDPGG
-749 MLPGE
+749 TITAA

>member
-1 MSVVML
+1 MSVVMQ
-7 SNAAQIQSVLQALA
+7 SNAAQIRTALQSLA
-21 LEIALIEPGTQGG
+21 LEIALLEPGTTGG
-34 LAEIEDLFDALVNL
+34 VAEIEQVFETLINL
-48 LPPAS
+48 LPAGS
-53 ANEFAAMVEAGHK
+53 ANEFAAMVEAGHQ
-66 IVAGLLDRNT
+66 IVAGILGGDT
-76 AWDQKTI
+76 AWDQNTI
-83 EEFSFWFAAV
+83 DAFSFWFTTV
-93 DQAAQDLVLIEANL
+93 DRAAQDLVLIEADEQRNPPPAL
-107 DRIQTPTAA
+107 T
-116 VEAQDSSELDET
+116 VEAEATAEVDEV

-153 DIENGVL
+153 DVENGVL
-160 VLEDDP
+160 VLEEDP
-166 TQRETLNSVFRAFHT
+166 TQRDTLNSVFRAFHT

-203 LLDAIRQNKIAI
+203 LLDAIRQNKITV
-215 SRGVIDLILAGG
+215 SRPVIDLILEGG
-227 DRLRQFVDLITR
+227 DRLRQFVDVITR
-239 ELETPSKQ
+239 ALDTPSKQ
-247 PLVVPTA
+247 PPVVPTS
-254 RLIERVVACLAG
+254 RLIARVVACLAG
-266 EDFEHPPQAVQMV
+266 ETFDQSPPAGGKMADQ
-279 PPVETSA
+279 ETA
-286 QEVIISPVLPNASA
+286 APEPIVSPVLA
-300 VGDADGVALSQPI
+300 VAEVVTQPM
-313 VPSVAQRVPHTPA
+313 VAQAPQLAPSTPA
-326 GKAKNPAPA
+326 KISTPTTATKG
-335 ALSGR
+335 SGPE
-340 SGAESGEAAAAI
+340 GAEAAAAI
-352 RITIEK
+352 RITIDK

-381 LSDLGDHNLSRD
+381 LSDLGNHNLSRD

-412 MVPIRGAFQKITRLV
+412 MVPIRGGFQKITRLV

-451 NIVGELSDPLIHM
+451 NIVAELSDPLIHM

-469 DHGIETPQERIAA
+469 DHGIEPPQDRIAA

-511 LDPERIYKKAVE
+511 LDAEQILKKAVE
-523 RGMIEDGVQV
+523 RGMVEEGATL

-572 LRGRIEVS
+572 LLGRIEVS
-580 SDVGVGTTF
+580 SDLGVGTTF

-609 NRYVIPTLAVRES
+609 HRYVIPTLAVRES
-622 FRPTPDMISTVFDHG
+622 FRPTADMISTVLDHG

-642 RDQLIPLIHLGDLLG
+642 RNQLIPLIHLGELLG
-657 IPYRHSDAAEAIVIL
+657 ISYRHPDATEGIVIL
-672 VEAGTTQR
+672 VESGTVQR
-680 CIVVDSLIGKSE
+680 CIVVDTLIGKSE
-692 IVIKDLGP
+692 VVIKDLGP
-700 AFESQTAMS
+700 AFEGQTAMS

-728 VSQSQSGHRSAN
+728 VSQSQSGHRSQN
-740 TGHRKDPGG
+740 TSHRKESGG
-749 MLPGE
+749 TVPVA

>member
-1 MSVVML
+1 ML
-7 SNAAQIQSVLQALA
+7 ANAAQIRSTLQSMA
-21 LEIALIEPGTQGG
+21 LEIALIEPGTAGG
-34 LAEIEDLFDALVNL
+34 LPEIEQLFDALSNL
-48 LPPAS
+48 LPPGS
-53 ANEFAAMVEAGHK
+53 TNEFAAMVETGHR
-66 IVAGLLDRNT
+66 IVAGLLDRNAT
-76 AWDQKTI
+76 WEQKQVD
-83 EEFSFWFAAV
+83 ELSFWFASV
-93 DQAAQDLVLIEANL
+93 DQAAQDLILIEANIER
-107 DRIQTPTAA
+107 DPPHTPAAKANAA
-116 VEAQDSSELDET
+116 VEVDEL

-153 DIENGVL
+153 DVENGVL
-160 VLEDDP
+160 VLEEDP
-166 TQRETLNSVFRAFHT
+166 SQRDTLNSVFRAFHT

-203 LLDAIRQNKIAI
+203 LLDAIRQNKIAV
-215 SRGVIDLILAGG
+215 SRQVIDLILEGG
-227 DRLRQFVDLITR
+227 DRLRQFVEVITR
-239 ELETPSKQ
+239 ELETPTQQ
-247 PLVVPTA
+247 PLVVPTSQ
-254 RLIERVVACLAG
+254 LIARVVACLAG
-266 EDFEHPPQAVQMV
+266 EDFNQPATAQVEQTADEPTAPDTIISPAVPVV
-279 PPVETSA
+279 PPVVKQAATQAPQAAVPERIRPANPPKSTTPTVATARTSA
-286 QEVIISPVLPNASA
+286 E
-300 VGDADGVALSQPI
+300 
-313 VPSVAQRVPHTPA
+313 T
-326 GKAKNPAPA
+326 
-335 ALSGR
+335 
-340 SGAESGEAAAAI
+340 AEATAAI

-381 LSDLGDHNLSRD
+381 LSELGDHNLSRD

-412 MVPIRGAFQKITRLV
+412 MVPIRGAFQKINRLV

-469 DHGIETPQERIAA
+469 DHGIESPQDRIAA
-482 GKPAMGTIRLS
+482 GKPAVGTIRLS

-511 LDPERIYKKAVE
+511 LDPERIYQKAVE
-523 RGMIEDGVQV
+523 RGMVESGVQL

-543 APGFSTAAVVTDL
+543 APGFSTASVVTDL

-622 FRPTPDMISTVFDHG
+622 FRPTPDMISVIFDHG

-642 RDQLIPLIHLGDLLG
+642 RNQLIPLIHLGDLLG
-657 IPYRHSDAAEAIVIL
+657 IPYRHTDAADAIVIL
-672 VEAGTTQR
+672 VESGTIQR

-700 AFESQTAMS
+700 VFEGQTAMS

-728 VSQSQSGHRSAN
+728 VSQSQSGHRSSN
-740 TGHRKDPGG
+740 TVHRKDPGG
-749 MLPGE
+749 TLPIA

>member
-1 MSVVML
+1 MSVVMQ
-7 SNAAQIQSVLQALA
+7 SNAAQIRTALQSLA
-21 LEIALIEPGTQGG
+21 LEIALLEPGTTGG
-34 LAEIEDLFDALVNL
+34 VAEIEQVFETLVNL
-48 LPPAS
+48 LPAGS
-53 ANEFAAMVEAGHK
+53 ANEFAAMVDAGHQ
-66 IVAGLLDRNT
+66 IVAGILGGDT
-76 AWDQKTI
+76 AWDQNTI
-83 EEFSFWFAAV
+83 DAFSFWFTTV
-93 DQAAQDLVLIEANL
+93 DRAAQDLVLIDAHEQRNPPPAL
-107 DRIQTPTAA
+107 T
-116 VEAQDSSELDET
+116 VEAEETAEVDEV

-153 DIENGVL
+153 DVENGVL
-160 VLEDDP
+160 VLEEDP
-166 TQRETLNSVFRAFHT
+166 TQRDTLNSVFRAFHT

-203 LLDAIRQNKIAI
+203 LLDAIRQNKIAV
-215 SRGVIDLILAGG
+215 SRPVIDLILEGG
-227 DRLRQFVDLITR
+227 DRLRQFVDVITR
-239 ELETPSKQ
+239 ALDTPSKQ
-247 PLVVPTA
+247 PPVVPTS
-254 RLIERVVACLAG
+254 RLIARVVACLAG
-266 EDFEHPPQAVQMV
+266 EPFDQSPPAGSKMADE
-279 PPVETSA
+279 ETA
-286 QEVIISPVLPNASA
+286 APEPIVSPVLA
-300 VGDADGVALSQPI
+300 VAEAVTQPM
-313 VPSVAQRVPHTPA
+313 VAQAPQLAPSA
-326 GKAKNPAPA
+326 PAKNSTPMTATRG
-335 ALSGR
+335 SGTE
-340 SGAESGEAAAAI
+340 GAEAAAAI
-352 RITIEK
+352 RITIDK

-381 LSDLGDHNLSRD
+381 LSDLGNHNLSRD

-412 MVPIRGAFQKITRLV
+412 MVPIRGGFQKITRLV

-451 NIVGELSDPLIHM
+451 NIVAELSDPLIHM

-469 DHGIETPQERIAA
+469 DHGIEPPQDRIAA

-511 LDPERIYKKAVE
+511 LDAERIFKKAVE
-523 RGMIEDGVQV
+523 RGMVEEGATL

-580 SDVGVGTTF
+580 SDLGVGTTF

-609 NRYVIPTLAVRES
+609 HRYVIPTLAVRES
-622 FRPTPDMISTVFDHG
+622 FRPAADMISTVLDHG

-642 RDQLIPLIHLGDLLG
+642 RNQLIPLIHLGELLG
-657 IPYRHSDAAEAIVIL
+657 ISYRYPDATEGIVIL
-672 VEAGTTQR
+672 VESGTVQR
-680 CIVVDSLIGKSE
+680 CIVVDTLIGKSE
-692 IVIKDLGP
+692 VVIKDLGP
-700 AFESQTAMS
+700 AFEGQTAMS

-728 VSQSQSGHRSAN
+728 VSQSQSGHRSQN
-740 TGHRKDPGG
+740 TSHRKESGG
-749 MLPGE
+749 TVSVA